1 VPFSL
6 WIHATVGNEITE
18 PHIFSGE
25 PERCENMFVERPAG
39 GAIEI
44 LAGGFEGADGVRR
57 GDSGDELLTPLP
69 CPENIAS
76 FLKNTGV
83 MQCSA
88 TGCDV

>member
-1 VPFSL
+1 MVVYASSQDFVETALGLDTDSL
-6 WIHATVGNEITE
+6 
-18 PHIFSGE
+18 
-25 PERCENMFVERPAG
+25 FVERPAG